1 MNHRTTVDQM
11 SGRSPRAT
19 VAIAVGIVVALL
31 LGWFLAVAPL
41 LAGDD
46 SREPAFAQTPTPTA
60 TATEPDDAASP
71 PIGEAEEAEQ
81 LPIETYEVFLSRD
94 PFEPI
99 RPEADNGGDGGGTT
113 GTTTTTTTTGDG
125 DGTTTG
131 DGDGDDTTTGDGDGG
146 TTGDVGPPLGDDDDD
161 GGDSEQVDG
170 REVVL
175 IDVFEENG
183 QERVVVEVD
192 GTAYEVGEGDEFA
205 ENFRVLSID
214 PPCATFL
221 HGDDAFT
228 LCEGERVLK

>member
-1 MNHRTTVDQM
+1 MSDQTTVEEAT
-11 SGRSPRAT
+11 PRNRRA
-19 VAIAVGIVVALL
+19 VAAIAAGIVVVLL
-31 LGWFLAVAPL
+31 LGWFLAIAPL
-41 LAGDD
+41 LGGD
-46 SREPAFAQTPTPTA
+46 SRQEPAFAQTPTPAPTA
-60 TATEPDDAASP
+60 TQPDEVPSP
-71 PIGEAEEAEQ
+71 PIGEEAEGTDQ

-99 RPEADNGGDGGGTT
+99 RPEADGGTTGGTT
-113 GTTTTTTTTGDG
+113 GTTATTTTTTGDG

-131 DGDGDDTTTGDGDGG
+131 DGDGTTTGDGDGTTG
-146 TTGDVGPPLGDDDDD
+146 TTGDVGPPLGEDDDD
-161 GGDSEQVDG
+161 GDREEVDG

-175 IDVFEENG
+175 IDVFEQNG